1 MKTVDPAL
9 CVSTLHMLKKKKVFK
24 FQRIRMGTAYVYYLN
39 TMGTPINYDS
49 YSSSIQMINEPEHLS
64 PSRKGVTFEN
74 YESFSSYYFSYVRG
88 YQVAMKDNN

>member
-9 CVSTLHMLKKKKVFK
+9 CVSTLLRLKNKFKFK

-49 YSSSIQMINEPEHLS
+49 YSSSIQRINGPEHLS
-64 PSRKGVTFEN
+64 PSSQDKIKK
-74 YESFSSYYFSYVRG
+74 RG
-88 YQVAMKDNN
+88 NL